1 MGLNLGVNAI
11 TSSGLGI
18 AVILLIVMGI
28 LLWTAQDKV
37 KQLEGLLSSSSIDRI
52 SNDLR
57 TASILTF
64 IAAAV
69 CLILV
74 VAYAGHET
82 LWSPSEWIHTALY
95 IVLLALM
102 VIAVIYAYV
111 ALKDLY
117 QPTLDNKNGADI
129 YIWASFIV
137 AVFAFLAITATATG
151 RVGFNSVRDHAT
163 KRLNLAEKKLHETHS
178 AITGHPV
185 EYPVDTDKYD
195 MVDGEITVSGSL
207 SKQHAPVVAQPVM
220 ASQPV
225 TNQPVASTHIYHPQ
239 VPTSPTARP
248 AVSAHLYSN
257 AEGVPVYSQPELGAS
272 QYMVPPQRIMAPEL
286 PPINYLQNQ

>member
-220 ASQPV
+220 AQPMAS
-225 TNQPVASTHIYHPQ
+225 QPVASTHIYHPQ
-239 VPTSPTARP
+239 VPTSPAGRP

-257 AEGVPVYSQPELGAS
+257 AEGVPVYSQSELGAS
-272 QYMVPPQRIMAPEL
+272 QYMAPKL
-286 PPINYLQNQ
+286 PPLNYLQNQ